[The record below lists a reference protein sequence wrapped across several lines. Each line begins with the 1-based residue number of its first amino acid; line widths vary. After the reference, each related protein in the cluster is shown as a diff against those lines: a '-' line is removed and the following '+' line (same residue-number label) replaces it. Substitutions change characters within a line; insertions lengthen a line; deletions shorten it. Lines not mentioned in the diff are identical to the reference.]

1 MPKGNPN
8 REVARQSRGLRRAEW
23 RERSGFGLIAI
34 LTYLTYLVVAAAL
47 AFGVFA
53 YIKWGPESKTS
64 ETTKIVNGETIK
76 TTTQRSEPFT
86 LIVAVLGAVG
96 VSGAM
101 VIPLKFFWDELANR
115 AKGRRDVE
123 TALRERLETY
133 AEKYYM
139 PLAYALEDLKTE
151 SDNLKGQLEAR
162 RNSGAEVK
170 EVVVDRWLYSVAQVW
185 QIRRNMRSNGGSLFF
200 RSHRGEDHF
209 FYTYAI
215 LRREI
220 DRICEDR
227 GIERSI
233 LASGVADIGA
243 TGFLAFRT
251 RVLPVHPKRF
261 HRDADP
267 WHNLR
272 AVRAAVLLKCRNAL
286 GPEPFERVE
295 KAAGNAW
302 RFLLFYTTDIDAPW
316 YSDAVTTEDRIE
328 IAAAIVWLDD
338 QRKRETA

>member
-1 MPKGNPN
+1 MYLAYLI
-8 REVARQSRGLRRAEW
+8 VA
-23 RERSGFGLIAI
+23 
-34 LTYLTYLVVAAAL
+34 VAL

-53 YIKWGPESKTS
+53 YIKWGPESETS

-115 AKGRRDVE
+115 AKSRRDVE

-139 PLAYALEDLKTE
+139 PLAYALEDLMIE
-151 SDNLKGQLEAR
+151 SANLKTQMEAR

-170 EVVVDRWLYSVAQVW
+170 EVVVDRWLYSVAQIW
-185 QIRRNMRSNGGSLFF
+185 HIRRTMRSSGGSLFF
-200 RSHRGEDHF
+200 RSHKGEDHF

-215 LRREI
+215 LRKEL
-220 DRICEDR
+220 DSICEAS
-227 GIERSI
+227 GTERSI

-243 TGFLAFRT
+243 KGFLAFRA
-251 RVLPVHPKRF
+251 RLVPVRSKLFDRSG
-261 HRDADP
+261 DP
-267 WHNLR
+267 WRNLR

-286 GPEPFERVE
+286 GPEPFARVE
-295 KAAGNAW
+295 KAAENAW

-316 YSDAVTTEDRIE
+316 YSDAVTKEDRLE
-328 IAAAIVWLDD
+328 IAEAIVWLHAELP
-338 QRKRETA
+338 KG